1 MVWRNYTTVTLS
13 IKHYTNVL
21 LTYTSMFYLGYA
33 WTLSH
38 LRGGGNSESLA
49 TLNEYFKQH
58 IVTTSLVVHYNW
70 RPLLRQLTVKG
81 AICMLFRFRE
91 FGLKTPVHAP
101 NNRVLGG
108 WSYKYGTVS
117 TNLKG
122 HIIARVRVVWAILR
136 ENPTTRLTCRWVA
149 IKGV

>member
-13 IKHYTNVL
+13 IKRYTNVL

-38 LRGGGNSESLA
+38 LQGGGNSESLA
-49 TLNEYFKQH
+49 TLNEYFQQH
-58 IVTTSLVVHYNW
+58 IVTTFLVVHYNW

-101 NNRVLGG
+101 NNRVLGDDSISMEPYQQT
-108 WSYKYGTVS
+108 W
-117 TNLKG
+117 KG
-122 HIIARVRVVWAILR
+122 ISLRISLR
-136 ENPTTRLTCRWVA
+136 ETASFEPSCAKIRRRVWPVGELP
-149 IKGV
+149 